1 MSLISKS
8 ARILANQQGT
18 EAADRAEGPVALQA
32 ENPRADHTCTA
43 LQEICL
49 RVGFANDI
57 RLRRQRNPGWQNFV
71 GAPIGT
77 LPL

>member
-1 MSLISKS
+1 MKCNPLI
-8 ARILANQQGT
+8 
-18 EAADRAEGPVALQA
+18 V
-32 ENPRADHTCTA
+32 
-43 LQEICL
+43 ICL
-49 RVGFANDI
+49 RVDFAADI